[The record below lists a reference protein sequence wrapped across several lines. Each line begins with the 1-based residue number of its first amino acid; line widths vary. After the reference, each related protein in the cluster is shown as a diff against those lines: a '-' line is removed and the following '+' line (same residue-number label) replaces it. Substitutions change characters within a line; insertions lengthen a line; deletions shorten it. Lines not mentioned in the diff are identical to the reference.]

1 MVHSNSWAKVQ
12 TGTVQLEAV
21 AARERRAQLVCL
33 TSCLSAVI
41 LLANSVS
48 VILCLFVH
56 ISPPWAEVSFQKLLR
71 KWTRGM
77 WKTRSWGATEMG
89 GRSMSSLLSNMPLTA
104 HRPKGSIHKCT
115 TTFMRVRYF
124 LRRFRKEI
132 SYYHTHHFPL
142 IGSYHTNTTRY
153 GDTWVNYQQTISTY
167 LG

>member
-56 ISPPWAEVSFQKLLR
+56 ISPP
-71 KWTRGM
+71 
-77 WKTRSWGATEMG
+77 
-89 GRSMSSLLSNMPLTA
+89 
-104 HRPKGSIHKCT
+104 
-115 TTFMRVRYF
+115 
-124 LRRFRKEI
+124 
-132 SYYHTHHFPL
+132 
-142 IGSYHTNTTRY
+142 
-153 GDTWVNYQQTISTY
+153 
-167 LG
+167 